1 MLLDILL
8 LTGEEVPAHTDAYHA
23 VVILDGMPLL
33 ATQYRVVD
41 GFKLVFGIIQ
51 EPITRGGDAPV
62 AKLIIYR
69 QVAGTLI
76 PIVIGTSWLLRHD
89 IANVAGSPLALAHI
103 DLISE
108 RDAPLVVLADD
119 AAAHGVSLEG
129 TIQADVEQLA
139 LERLDVEGISH
150 TIPPLIVGV
159 LIGLHQ
165 ILLFLDGAPL
175 IIHAHRAVGIDTK
188 ECQLTLQ
195 PRGIMIDAEEGTILI
210 VGGKIRVA
218 LVHYPRDDNGG
229 VLIEISYRWIVHAI
243 DCLQLDGATL
253 DRISE
258 QESWTDIT
266 VRLLDV
272 LILLL
277 APYALGTDA
286 ITPPQR
292 KEESLALSN
301 CTLANS
307 TGRL

>member
-23 VVILDGMPLL
+23 VVILDGM
-33 ATQYRVVD
+33 
-41 GFKLVFGIIQ
+41 
-51 EPITRGGDAPV
+51 
-62 AKLIIYR
+62 
-69 QVAGTLI
+69 
-76 PIVIGTSWLLRHD
+76 
-89 IANVAGSPLALAHI
+89 
-103 DLISE
+103 
-108 RDAPLVVLADD
+108 
-119 AAAHGVSLEG
+119 
-129 TIQADVEQLA
+129 
-139 LERLDVEGISH
+139 
-150 TIPPLIVGV
+150 
-159 LIGLHQ
+159 
-165 ILLFLDGAPL
+165 PL

-266 VRLLDV
+266 FVFLMSSYFCSRHTPS
-272 LILLL
+272 
-277 APYALGTDA
+277 APMRSRHHRGKKN
-286 ITPPQR
+286 PWH
-292 KEESLALSN
+292 
-301 CTLANS
+301 
-307 TGRL
+307 